1 MKRVINNPIFDD
13 TVTFV
18 KTSKETGGEYTLLE
32 IQLSPGG
39 GNPLHYHFDYEE
51 TFTAKEGIEMDT
63 GEQMGL

>member
-51 TFTAKEGIEMDT
+51 TFMAKEGIEMDT
-63 GEQMGL
+63 GAQMGL